1 MIPVVAIV
9 GRPNVGKSTLFNR
22 ILGRRAAIVED
33 TPGVTRDRHYAQ
45 TDWSGRRLTLVDT
58 GGFVPG
64 DPDLL
69 LRGMREQAGLAVAES
84 DAVLFVVDARDGLT
98 PIDQEIA
105 DVLRRSG
112 KPVVL
117 AVNKVDDARSEA
129 KTLAS
134 EFWKLGFEAVIVIS
148 AEHGHGT
155 TDLLEAVIDRIP
167 EGAGLGASAETE
179 PRIRVAIVGRP
190 NVGKSTLVNA
200 LLRED
205 RFIASALPGTTR
217 DAIDTPLERVGR
229 RFVLTDTAGLRRKR
243 TIEQRVEQD
252 AVYAALRAVER
263 SDVAVL
269 VIDAIEPAV
278 DQDARIAQL
287 VEDHGRALMLV
298 VNKWDCIPRVSGGED
313 SFRAGLKERFKF
325 VQYAPIVFT
334 SALNGTKVDKVL
346 EVAAQLYDEL
356 TFRVPTPRL
365 NKLLGHIQDDNPAPF
380 ARGRPLRL
388 YYIAQVGDSPPTFAV
403 TCSQPREVP
412 DFYKRYVINQLRST
426 FRLRVPLRL
435 LWRERPGQ
443 VRRQS
448 RKRRATR

>member
-1 MIPVVAIV
+1 MIPVLAIV

-22 ILGRRAAIVED
+22 ILGRHAAIVED
-33 TPGVTRDRHYAQ
+33 TPGVTRDRHYAEAH
-45 TDWSGRRLTLVDT
+45 WSGRRLTLVDT

-69 LRGMREQAGLAVAES
+69 LQGMRDQAALAVGES
-84 DAVLFVVDARDGLT
+84 DAVLFVVDAREGLS
-98 PIDQEIA
+98 PVDLEIA

-117 AVNKVDDARSEA
+117 AVNKVDDARTEA
-129 KTLAS
+129 KTLAH
-134 EFWKLGFEAVIVIS
+134 EFWKLGFDAVIYVS
-148 AEHGHGT
+148 AEHGHGL
-155 TDLLEAVIDRIP
+155 TDLLEAVFDRIP
-167 EGAGLGASAETE
+167 EGAGIEAPSEAEA
-179 PRIRVAIVGRP
+179 RIRLAIVGRP

-229 RFVLTDTAGLRRKR
+229 RFTLTDTAGLRRKR
-243 TIEQRVEQD
+243 TIEERVEQD
-252 AVYAALRAVER
+252 AVWAAIRAVER
-263 SDVAVL
+263 SDVAAL
-269 VIDAIEPAV
+269 VIDATEPAV

-287 VEDHGRALMLV
+287 SEEHGRALMLV
-298 VNKWDCIPRVSGGED
+298 VNKWDQIPKVSDGED
-313 SFRAGLKERFKF
+313 SFRAGLKQRFKF

-334 SALNGTKVDKVL
+334 SALRGTKVDKVL
-346 EVAAQLYDEL
+346 EVAGQLYDEL

-380 ARGRPLRL
+380 ARGRALRL
-388 YYIAQVGDSPPTFAV
+388 YYIAQVGEAPPTFAI
-403 TCSQPREVP
+403 TCNQPQEVP
-412 DFYKRYVINQLRST
+412 EFYKRYVINQLRST
-426 FRLRVPLRL
+426 FRLRVPIRI

-443 VRRQS
+443 ERRQS
-448 RKRRATR
+448 RKRRVTR